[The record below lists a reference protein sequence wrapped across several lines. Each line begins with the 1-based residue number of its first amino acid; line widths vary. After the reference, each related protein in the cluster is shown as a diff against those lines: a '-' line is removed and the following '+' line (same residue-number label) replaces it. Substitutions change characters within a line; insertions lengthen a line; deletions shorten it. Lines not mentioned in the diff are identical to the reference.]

1 MTVVI
6 LGAGVDATDGIGM
19 PLTNEII
26 PQINEF
32 INTEEGK
39 NIDNELRSRLPNLR
53 FHFDKFIKDT
63 IDRIAQ
69 DFGQETR
76 TISRNI
82 QQELETNDTLT
93 DNDRKMGT
101 LIVAILAKVN
111 SLQEGAILDKE
122 TAELIEELFGQGIV
136 DDETIVD
143 FNKLVYTDTF
153 KTVMRHIMEQSMSQ
167 PNNVILKHVYRNL
180 LDIEDILV
188 KYFIGFY
195 TGNISYIKTYIYISW
210 MLWCFMKVK
219 EKEIFDRYGDSVS
232 EDLPVYS
239 KIPVDWEVITFN
251 YSSFAY
257 FFNQNNPLYFHGNL
271 FKYIDIHNKT
281 EITIGEEEYD
291 KMDIANFL
299 KDQIMPNLSFNDTSL
314 KYTIPMFLP
323 PMKIKPVLS
332 RSYIKIW
339 FKSEKVIKDADKII
353 IIGFSFNHSDE
364 HINGILRDCKNKNIF
379 IIDAEIE
386 KVITALESI
395 FYYSLEDY
403 TSVKIQGF
411 DAKKCRTITLI
422 KAKAHAI
429 NIQDL

>member
-82 QQELETNDTLT
+82 QQELETNDALT

-122 TAELIEELFGQGIV
+122 TAQLIEELFGQGIV
-136 DDETIVD
+136 GDETIVD

-153 KTVMRHIMEQSMSQ
+153 KTVMRQIMEQSMSQ
-167 PNNVILKHVYRNL
+167 PNNVILKHVYHNL

-195 TGNISYIKTYIYISW
+195 TGTISNIKTYIYISW

-232 EDLPVYS
+232 EDFPVYS
-239 KIPVDWEVITFN
+239 KIPVDWNVITFN

-257 FFNQNNPLYFHGNL
+257 FFNQNNSLYFHGN
-271 FKYIDIHNKT
+271 Y
-281 EITIGEEEYD
+281 
-291 KMDIANFL
+291 
-299 KDQIMPNLSFNDTSL
+299 LS
-314 KYTIPMFLP
+314 
-323 PMKIKPVLS
+323 
-332 RSYIKIW
+332 
-339 FKSEKVIKDADKII
+339 
-353 IIGFSFNHSDE
+353 
-364 HINGILRDCKNKNIF
+364 ILIF
-379 IIDAEIE
+379 IIR
-386 KVITALESI
+386 L
-395 FYYSLEDY
+395 
-403 TSVKIQGF
+403 
-411 DAKKCRTITLI
+411 R
-422 KAKAHAI
+422 
-429 NIQDL
+429 

>member
-82 QQELETNDTLT
+82 QQELETNDALT

-122 TAELIEELFGQGIV
+122 TAQLIEELFGQGIV
-136 DDETIVD
+136 GDETIVD

-153 KTVMRHIMEQSMSQ
+153 KTVMRQIMEQSMSQ
-167 PNNVILKHVYRNL
+167 PNNVILKHVYHNL

-195 TGNISYIKTYIYISW
+195 TGTISNIKTYIYISW

-232 EDLPVYS
+232 EDFPVYS
-239 KIPVDWEVITFN
+239 KIPVDWNVITFN

-257 FFNQNNPLYFHGNL
+257 FFNQNNSLYFHGNL

-299 KDQIMPNLSFNDTSL
+299 KDQIMPNISFNDTSL

-323 PMKIKPVLS
+323 PMRIKPVLS

-339 FKSEKVIKDADKII
+339 FESEKVIKDADKII
-353 IIGFSFNHSDE
+353 IMRPLQNLH
-364 HINGILRDCKNKNIF
+364 L
-379 IIDAEIE
+379 
-386 KVITALESI
+386 
-395 FYYSLEDY
+395 
-403 TSVKIQGF
+403 
-411 DAKKCRTITLI
+411 
-422 KAKAHAI
+422 
-429 NIQDL
+429 

>member
-69 DFGQETR
+69 DFGKEIAIIR
-76 TISRNI
+76 TNI
-82 QQELETNDTLT
+82 ENELHSNTSLEDI
-93 DNDRKMGT
+93 DRKMGK
-101 LIVAILAKVN
+101 LIVAILQKVN
-111 SLQEGAILDKE
+111 SLQEGATLDEE
-122 TAELIEELFGQGIV
+122 TAQLIEELFGQGIV
-136 DDETIVD
+136 GDETIVD

-153 KTVMRHIMEQSMSQ
+153 KAVMRQIMEQSMSK

-219 EKEIFDRYGDSVS
+219 EKEIFDCYGDSVS
-232 EDLPVYS
+232 EELPVYS
-239 KIPVDWEVITFN
+239 KIPEDWKVITFN

-257 FFNQNNPLYFHGNL
+257 FFNKNNSLYFHGNL

-281 EITIGEEEYD
+281 EITIGGEEYD
-291 KMDIANFL
+291 SMDITNFL
-299 KDQIMPNLSFNDTSL
+299 KDQIKPNLSFNDTSL

-339 FKSEKVIKDADKII
+339 FESEKVIKDADKII

-395 FYYSLEDY
+395 FNYRSEDY
-403 TSVKIQGF
+403 TKVRIQGYF
-411 DAKKCRTITLI
+411 AKRYGTVTLI
-422 KAKAHAI
+422 NAKAHEI
-429 NIQDL
+429 NIQSL

>member
-1 MTVVI
+1 MTVII

-32 INTEEGK
+32 IKTDEGK
-39 NIDNELRSRLPNLR
+39 NIDDKMRSMLTNLR

-69 DFGQETR
+69 DFGKEIT

-82 QQELETNDTLT
+82 KEELNTNATLT
-93 DNDRKMGT
+93 DKDRKMGK
-101 LIVAILAKVN
+101 LIVAILTKVN
-111 SLQEGAILDKE
+111 SLQEGAILDEE
-122 TAELIEELFGQGIV
+122 TALLIEELFGQGIV
-136 DDETIVD
+136 GDETIVD

-153 KTVMRHIMEQSMSQ
+153 KTVMRQIMEQSMSQ

-195 TGNISYIKTYIYISW
+195 TGNIPYIKTYIYISW

-219 EKEIFDRYGDSVS
+219 EKEIFDSYGDNISK
-232 EDLPVYS
+232 DLPVYS
-239 KIPVDWEVITFN
+239 KIPADWKVITFN

-257 FFNQNNPLYFHGNL
+257 FFNRNNSLYFHGNL
-271 FKYIDIHNKT
+271 FKYIDIQNKT
-281 EITIGEEEYD
+281 EISIGENDYKSMNID
-291 KMDIANFL
+291 NFL
-299 KDQIMPNLSFNDTSL
+299 KDQIMPNLSFNDNSL

-332 RSYIKIW
+332 HSYIKIW
-339 FKSEKVIKDADKII
+339 FESEKVIKDAEKII

-364 HINGILRDCKNKNIF
+364 YINGILRDCKNKNIF
-379 IIDAEIE
+379 IIDTEIE
-386 KVITALESI
+386 RVLTALESI
-395 FYYSLEDY
+395 FNYKMENY
-403 TSVKIQGF
+403 TTLKIQEHS
-411 DAKKCRTITLI
+411 AKKCGIITLI
-422 KAKAHAI
+422 NAKAHEI
-429 NIQDL
+429 NIQNL

>member
-1 MTVVI
+1 MTVII

-32 INTEEGK
+32 IKTDEGK
-39 NIDNELRSRLPNLR
+39 NIDDKMRSMLPNLR

-69 DFGQETR
+69 DFGKEIT

-82 QQELETNDTLT
+82 KEELNTNATLT
-93 DNDRKMGT
+93 DKDRKMGK
-101 LIVAILAKVN
+101 LIVAILTKVN
-111 SLQEGAILDKE
+111 SLQEGAILDEE
-122 TAELIEELFGQGIV
+122 TALLIEELFGQGIV
-136 DDETIVD
+136 GDETIVD

-153 KTVMRHIMEQSMSQ
+153 KTVMRQIMEQSMSQ

-195 TGNISYIKTYIYISW
+195 TGNIPYIKTYIYISW

-219 EKEIFDRYGDSVS
+219 EKEIFDSYGDNISK
-232 EDLPVYS
+232 DLPVYS
-239 KIPVDWEVITFN
+239 KIPADWKVITFN

-257 FFNQNNPLYFHGNL
+257 FFNRNNSLYFHGNL
-271 FKYIDIHNKT
+271 FKYIDIQNKT
-281 EITIGEEEYD
+281 EISIGENDYKSMSID
-291 KMDIANFL
+291 NFL
-299 KDQIMPNLSFNDTSL
+299 KDQIMPNLSFNDNSL

-332 RSYIKIW
+332 HSYIKIW
-339 FKSEKVIKDADKII
+339 FESEKVIKDAEKII

-364 HINGILRDCKNKNIF
+364 YINGILRDCKNKNIF

-386 KVITALESI
+386 RVLTALESI
-395 FYYSLEDY
+395 FNY
-403 TSVKIQGF
+403 KIPVGG
-411 DAKKCRTITLI
+411 
-422 KAKAHAI
+422 I
-429 NIQDL
+429 NQ

>member
-82 QQELETNDTLT
+82 QQELETNNALT

-111 SLQEGAILDKE
+111 SLQEGAILDEE
-122 TAELIEELFGQGIV
+122 TAQLIEELFGPGIV

-153 KTVMRHIMEQSMSQ
+153 KTVMRQIMEQSMSQ

-232 EDLPVYS
+232 EELPVYS
-239 KIPVDWEVITFN
+239 KIPEDWKVITFN

-257 FFNQNNPLYFHGNL
+257 FFNRNNPLYFHGNL

-281 EITIGEEEYD
+281 EISINENEYGGMNID
-291 KMDIANFL
+291 EFL
-299 KDQIMPNLSFNDTSL
+299 KDQIMPNLSFKDNSL

-339 FKSEKVIKDADKII
+339 FESEKVIKDAEKII

-395 FYYSLEDY
+395 FNYSLEDY

>member
-1 MTVVI
+1 MTVII

-32 INTEEGK
+32 IKTDEGK
-39 NIDNELRSRLPNLR
+39 NIDDKMRSMLPNLR

-69 DFGQETR
+69 DFGKEIT

-82 QQELETNDTLT
+82 KEELNTNATLT
-93 DNDRKMGT
+93 DKDRKMGK
-101 LIVAILAKVN
+101 LIVAILTKVN
-111 SLQEGAILDKE
+111 SLQEGAILDEE
-122 TAELIEELFGQGIV
+122 TALLIEELFGQGIV
-136 DDETIVD
+136 GDETIVD

-153 KTVMRHIMEQSMSQ
+153 KTVMRQIMEQSMSQ

-195 TGNISYIKTYIYISW
+195 TGNIPYIKTYIYISW

-219 EKEIFDRYGDSVS
+219 EKEIFDSYGDNISK
-232 EDLPVYS
+232 DLPVYS
-239 KIPVDWEVITFN
+239 KIPADWKVITFN

-257 FFNQNNPLYFHGNL
+257 FFNRNNSLYFHGNL
-271 FKYIDIHNKT
+271 FKYIDIQNKT
-281 EITIGEEEYD
+281 EISIGENDYKSMSID
-291 KMDIANFL
+291 NFL
-299 KDQIMPNLSFNDTSL
+299 KDQIMPNLSFNDNSL

-332 RSYIKIW
+332 HSYIKIW
-339 FKSEKVIKDADKII
+339 FESEKVIKDAEKII

-364 HINGILRDCKNKNIF
+364 YINGILRDCKNKNIF

-386 KVITALESI
+386 RVLTALESI
-395 FYYSLEDY
+395 FNYKMENY
-403 TSVKIQGF
+403 TTLKIQEHS
-411 DAKKCRTITLI
+411 AKKCGIITLI
-422 KAKAHAI
+422 NAKAHEI
-429 NIQDL
+429 NIQNL

>member
-82 QQELETNDTLT
+82 QQELETNDALT

-239 KIPVDWEVITFN
+239 KIPVDWKVITFN

-314 KYTIPMFLP
+314 K
-323 PMKIKPVLS
+323 
-332 RSYIKIW
+332 SYV
-339 FKSEKVIKDADKII
+339 FA
-353 IIGFSFNHSDE
+353 SDE
-364 HINGILRDCKNKNIF
+364 NKAGPI
-379 IIDAEIE
+379 
-386 KVITALESI
+386 S
-395 FYYSLEDY
+395 
-403 TSVKIQGF
+403 
-411 DAKKCRTITLI
+411 
-422 KAKAHAI
+422 
-429 NIQDL
+429 

>member
-82 QQELETNDTLT
+82 QQELETNDALT

-122 TAELIEELFGQGIV
+122 TAQLIEELFGQGIV
-136 DDETIVD
+136 GDETIVD

-153 KTVMRHIMEQSMSQ
+153 KTVMRQIMEQSMS
-167 PNNVILKHVYRNL
+167 
-180 LDIEDILV
+180 
-188 KYFIGFY
+188 
-195 TGNISYIKTYIYISW
+195 
-210 MLWCFMKVK
+210 
-219 EKEIFDRYGDSVS
+219 
-232 EDLPVYS
+232 
-239 KIPVDWEVITFN
+239 
-251 YSSFAY
+251 
-257 FFNQNNPLYFHGNL
+257 
-271 FKYIDIHNKT
+271 
-281 EITIGEEEYD
+281 
-291 KMDIANFL
+291 
-299 KDQIMPNLSFNDTSL
+299 
-314 KYTIPMFLP
+314 
-323 PMKIKPVLS
+323 
-332 RSYIKIW
+332 
-339 FKSEKVIKDADKII
+339 
-353 IIGFSFNHSDE
+353 
-364 HINGILRDCKNKNIF
+364 
-379 IIDAEIE
+379 
-386 KVITALESI
+386 
-395 FYYSLEDY
+395 
-403 TSVKIQGF
+403 
-411 DAKKCRTITLI
+411 
-422 KAKAHAI
+422 
-429 NIQDL
+429 

>member
-1 MTVVI
+1 MTVII

-82 QQELETNDTLT
+82 QQELETNDALT

-122 TAELIEELFGQGIV
+122 TAQLIEELFGQGIV
-136 DDETIVD
+136 GDETIVD

-153 KTVMRHIMEQSMSQ
+153 KTVMRQIMEQSMSQ
-167 PNNVILKHVYRNL
+167 PNNVILKHVYHNL

-195 TGNISYIKTYIYISW
+195 TGTISNIKTYIYISW

-219 EKEIFDRYGDSVS
+219 EKEIFDSYGDNISK
-232 EDLPVYS
+232 DLPVYS
-239 KIPVDWEVITFN
+239 KIPADWKVITFN

-257 FFNQNNPLYFHGNL
+257 FFNRNNSLYFHGNL
-271 FKYIDIHNKT
+271 FKYIDIQNKT
-281 EITIGEEEYD
+281 EISIGENDYKSMSID
-291 KMDIANFL
+291 NFL
-299 KDQIMPNLSFNDTSL
+299 KDQIMPNLSFNDNSL

-332 RSYIKIW
+332 HSYIKIW
-339 FKSEKVIKDADKII
+339 FESEKVIKDAEKII

-364 HINGILRDCKNKNIF
+364 YINGILRDCKNKNIF

-386 KVITALESI
+386 RVLTALESI
-395 FYYSLEDY
+395 FNY
-403 TSVKIQGF
+403 KIPVGG
-411 DAKKCRTITLI
+411 
-422 KAKAHAI
+422 I
-429 NIQDL
+429 NQ

>member
-82 QQELETNDTLT
+82 QQELETNDALT

-122 TAELIEELFGQGIV
+122 TAQLIEELFGPGIV

-153 KTVMRHIMEQSMSQ
+153 KTVMRQIMEQSMSQ

-195 TGNISYIKTYIYISW
+195 TGNISYIKTYIIYHG
-210 MLWCFMKVK
+210 CF
-219 EKEIFDRYGDSVS
+219 G
-232 EDLPVYS
+232 
-239 KIPVDWEVITFN
+239 
-251 YSSFAY
+251 
-257 FFNQNNPLYFHGNL
+257 
-271 FKYIDIHNKT
+271 
-281 EITIGEEEYD
+281 
-291 KMDIANFL
+291 
-299 KDQIMPNLSFNDTSL
+299 
-314 KYTIPMFLP
+314 
-323 PMKIKPVLS
+323 VL
-332 RSYIKIW
+332 
-339 FKSEKVIKDADKII
+339 
-353 IIGFSFNHSDE
+353 
-364 HINGILRDCKNKNIF
+364 
-379 IIDAEIE
+379 
-386 KVITALESI
+386 
-395 FYYSLEDY
+395 
-403 TSVKIQGF
+403 
-411 DAKKCRTITLI
+411 
-422 KAKAHAI
+422 
-429 NIQDL
+429 

>member
-1 MTVVI
+1 
-6 LGAGVDATDGIGM
+6 
-19 PLTNEII
+19 
-26 PQINEF
+26 
-32 INTEEGK
+32 
-39 NIDNELRSRLPNLR
+39 
-53 FHFDKFIKDT
+53 
-63 IDRIAQ
+63 
-69 DFGQETR
+69 
-76 TISRNI
+76 
-82 QQELETNDTLT
+82 
-93 DNDRKMGT
+93 
-101 LIVAILAKVN
+101 
-111 SLQEGAILDKE
+111 
-122 TAELIEELFGQGIV
+122 
-136 DDETIVD
+136 
-143 FNKLVYTDTF
+143 
-153 KTVMRHIMEQSMSQ
+153 
-167 PNNVILKHVYRNL
+167 
-180 LDIEDILV
+180 
-188 KYFIGFY
+188 
-195 TGNISYIKTYIYISW
+195 

-232 EDLPVYS
+232 EELPVYS
-239 KIPVDWEVITFN
+239 KIPEDWKVITFN

-271 FKYIDIHNKT
+271 FKYIDIHNNT

-339 FKSEKVIKDADKII
+339 FESEKVIKDADKII

-395 FYYSLEDY
+395 FNYRSEDY
-403 TSVKIQGF
+403 TKVRIQGYF
-411 DAKKCRTITLI
+411 AKRYGTITLI
-422 KAKAHAI
+422 NAKAHEI
-429 NIQDL
+429 NIQSL

>member
-82 QQELETNDTLT
+82 QQELETNDALT
-93 DNDRKMGT
+93 DIDRKMGT

-122 TAELIEELFGQGIV
+122 TAQLIEELFGQGIV
-136 DDETIVD
+136 GDETIVD

-153 KTVMRHIMEQSMSQ
+153 KIVMRQIMEQSMSQ

-188 KYFIGFY
+188 KYF
-195 TGNISYIKTYIYISW
+195 K
-210 MLWCFMKVK
+210 KVLNW
-219 EKEIFDRYGDSVS
+219 V
-232 EDLPVYS
+232 
-239 KIPVDWEVITFN
+239 
-251 YSSFAY
+251 
-257 FFNQNNPLYFHGNL
+257 
-271 FKYIDIHNKT
+271 
-281 EITIGEEEYD
+281 
-291 KMDIANFL
+291 L
-299 KDQIMPNLSFNDTSL
+299 KF
-314 KYTIPMFLP
+314 
-323 PMKIKPVLS
+323 
-332 RSYIKIW
+332 
-339 FKSEKVIKDADKII
+339 
-353 IIGFSFNHSDE
+353 
-364 HINGILRDCKNKNIF
+364 
-379 IIDAEIE
+379 
-386 KVITALESI
+386 
-395 FYYSLEDY
+395 
-403 TSVKIQGF
+403 
-411 DAKKCRTITLI
+411 
-422 KAKAHAI
+422 
-429 NIQDL
+429 